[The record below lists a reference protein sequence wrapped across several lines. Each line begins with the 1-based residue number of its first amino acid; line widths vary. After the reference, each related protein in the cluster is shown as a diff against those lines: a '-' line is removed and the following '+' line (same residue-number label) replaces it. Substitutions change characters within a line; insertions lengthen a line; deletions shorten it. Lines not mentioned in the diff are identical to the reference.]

1 MTGGGHGRREVH
13 ADEDQDESRPQ
24 GNCGPQ
30 GAGPRETTSG
40 EQVIFEGR
48 RGMGMPWTNC
58 EMHRETIQ
66 DEVKRLWD
74 RLQYLADNVA
84 DLREKN
90 TWKENMESGKDQRPE
105 GRGQREAT
113 GTNGDSL
120 MERMA
125 RLEWMMERVLHA
137 CSAIDEKI
145 GQRPG

>member
-1 MTGGGHGRREVH
+1 
-13 ADEDQDESRPQ
+13 
-24 GNCGPQ
+24 
-30 GAGPRETTSG
+30 
-40 EQVIFEGR
+40 
-48 RGMGMPWTNC
+48 MGMPWESC

-90 TWKENMESGKDQRPE
+90 TWKENAESGKDQRPE
-105 GRGQREAT
+105 RRGQREAT

-120 MERMA
+120 MGRMA

-137 CSAIDEKI
+137 CSAIEEKI
-145 GQRPG
+145 GQRPC